1 MEFTALISLAAH
13 LMEAAGVAS
22 MVLGAVLAAVLLA
35 VRRGL
40 QPGEAYRRFRLNL
53 GRAILLGLE
62 FLVAADI
69 IRTVSEEPT
78 LRGVLVLGLIV
89 LIRTFLSFTLTV
101 ELEGRWPWQHH
112 ATAADAVH
120 GPREAPAPGPPRA
133 PPAPT
138 REEQPVQ
145 H

>member
-1 MEFTALISLAAH
+1 MGFSELIALSARI
-13 LMEAAGVAS
+13 MEAAGVAA
-22 MVLGAVLAAVLLA
+22 MVLGALFAGVLLA

-40 QPGEAYRRFRLNL
+40 GAKEAYRRFRLNL

-78 LRGVLVLGLIV
+78 LKGVGVLGLIV

-101 ELEGRWPWQHH
+101 ELEGRWPWQPHE
-112 ATAADAVH
+112 TTADAVH
-120 GPREAPAPGPPRA
+120 GPRSPPPRPA
-133 PPAPT
+133 RPPAP
-138 REEQPVQ
+138 EEQAVR

>member
-1 MEFTALISLAAH
+1 MEFDSLIALSAH
-13 LMEAAGVAS
+13 VMEAAGVGA
-22 MVLGAVLAAVLLA
+22 MVLGALLAAILLA

-40 QPGEAYRRFRLNL
+40 APGEAYRHFRLNL

-78 LRGVLVLGLIV
+78 LRGVAVLGLIV

-112 ATAADAVH
+112 ETTAEAVH
-120 GPREAPAPGPPRA
+120 GARP
-133 PPAPT
+133 PPAPLPVPREPP
-138 REEQPVQ
+138 REESTVR